1 VTGLRRYEDQRRI
14 ETAEVVAANRD
25 MHRTTARTAADL
37 HRITTN
43 YRNATARSSR

>member
-1 VTGLRRYEDQRRI
+1 
-14 ETAEVVAANRD
+14 

-37 HRITTN
+37 DRITTQ